1 MAAIREFRPADF
13 EELYRIDIACFERDI
28 SYSRREL
35 SYYISRQG
43 SLTLVA
49 EDQGKPVGFIIV
61 RREAG
66 RYGHVITI
74 DVLPERRRQGI
85 GSHLM
90 AEAESWLAR
99 RGARMVYLET
109 AANNLAAIDF
119 YRKLGYVEAG
129 RIAGYYQGRLD
140 ALRMVKQLV

>member
-1 MAAIREFRPADF
+1 MAIREFRPADF
-13 EELYRIDIACFERDI
+13 EDLYRIDSACFERGI
-28 SYSRREL
+28 AYSRREL
-35 SYYISRQG
+35 RHYIWQRG

-49 EDQGKPVGFIIV
+49 EEQGKPIGFIIV

-74 DVLPERRRQGI
+74 DVLPEHRRRGI
-85 GSHLM
+85 GSRLM

-99 RGARMVYLET
+99 RGARAVYLE
-109 AANNLAAIDF
+109 AAADNLAAIDF

-129 RIAGYYQGRLD
+129 RIAGYYRGSLD
-140 ALRMVKQLV
+140 ALRMAKQLV